1 MFGPLFYEENSKRN
15 ISYTW
20 SGAEGTFA
28 GERWLLR
35 KTCPMRN
42 TVRFSMNKISCSLL
56 LFSRL

>member
-1 MFGPLFYEENSKRN
+1 MFGPLFYEENSKKN

-20 SGAEGTFA
+20 SGAEGAFA

-42 TVRFSMNKISCSLL
+42 TVRF
-56 LFSRL
+56 